1 MNSLQEH
8 PRATQQTTL
17 RRTLKKRHLLMMSLG
32 GTIGTGLFIGIAQP
46 LHMVGPL
53 GTLLAYLLA
62 GCVMLMTMMCL
73 GELSCAFPHS
83 GSFQHYA
90 LMFLPHPIWSYSI
103 GWLYWLSW
111 VFSLAA
117 DLTAAG
123 LLAHQYFPGIPVHYF
138 CLGILLLLTAINLLS
153 AGSFGECE
161 YWLSAIKVFAII
173 LFILVGLVMIYQ
185 LYSHTPW
192 QPTLKTSHGWF
203 PRGPWSIFIC
213 MTIVMYSFQGVEL
226 VGNAAG
232 ETAAPQKILPQ
243 VISGIG
249 LRIILF
255 YVLAIAILALIY
267 PWSGPVDGSSPF
279 VWVFRRAGLPGAS
292 TLMMLVILS
301 AALSAANS
309 AIYASSRMLWS
320 MAKDG
325 MAPRA
330 FSHVNAQ
337 GVPVKGILFTVT
349 IALVS
354 LLTKYISAQS
364 LYLYLI
370 ASTGQV
376 GCLAWM
382 TIAWCQYRLRKAVG
396 AGVYPPDTIKY
407 RSPWFPWIAIIS
419 FVMNAAVIIG
429 TWFSKGGVSMLIAE
443 VVLMAIILVSYRWR
457 VRNTVLI
464 GRHRNE
470 NKAGMPSRGVL
481 PATPCAARKENHLQ

>member
-1 MNSLQEH
+1 MSSLPAEQL
-8 PRATQQTTL
+8 TTL

-32 GTIGTGLFIGIAQP
+32 GTIGTGLFIGIAEP
-46 LHMVGPL
+46 LHTVGPL
-53 GTLLAYLLA
+53 GTLLAYLVA
-62 GCVMLMTMMCL
+62 GGVMLMTMMCL

-90 LMFLPHPIWSYSI
+90 LMFFPNPIWSYSI

-123 LLAHQYFPGIPVHYF
+123 LLAHQYFPSVPIHYF
-138 CLGILLLLTAINLLS
+138 CLGILLLLTAVNLMS

-173 LFILVGLVMIYQ
+173 FFILVGMVLIYQ
-185 LYSHTPW
+185 LYTHTTW
-192 QPTLKTSHGWF
+192 QPTLKTPGGWF
-203 PRGPWSIFIC
+203 PHGPWSIFIC

-232 ETAAPQKILPQ
+232 ETASPQTVLPK

-249 LRIILF
+249 VRIILF
-255 YVLAIAILALIY
+255 YVLAIVILALVY
-267 PWSGPVDGSSPF
+267 PWSSPVTGSSPF
-279 VWVFRRAGLPGAS
+279 VWVFERAGLPGAS
-292 TLMMLVILS
+292 TLMALVIFS

-330 FSHVNAQ
+330 FSRVNRQ
-337 GVPVKGILFTVT
+337 GVPVKGILFTVA
-349 IALVS
+349 IAMVS
-354 LLTKYISAQS
+354 FLTKYISAQS
-364 LYLYLI
+364 LYIYLI

-382 TIAWCQYRLRKAVG
+382 TIVWCQYRLRKAVDDG
-396 AGVYPPDTIKY
+396 IYPAEIIKY
-407 RSPWFPWIAIIS
+407 RSPWFPWIALLS
-419 FVMNAAVIIG
+419 FVINAAVIVG
-429 TWFSKGGVSMLIAE
+429 TWFSKEGISMLIAE
-443 VVLMAIILVSYRWR
+443 ALLFAIILLSYRWQADKI
-457 VRNTVLI
+457 V
-464 GRHRNE
+464 
-470 NKAGMPSRGVL
+470 
-481 PATPCAARKENHLQ
+481 PAMHGISGN

>member
-1 MNSLQEH
+1 MSSQQALPPTE
-8 PRATQQTTL
+8 QQTTL

-32 GTIGTGLFIGIAQP
+32 GTIGTGLFIGIAEP
-46 LHMVGPL
+46 LHTVGPL
-53 GTLLAYLLA
+53 GTLLAYLIA
-62 GCVMLMTMMCL
+62 GGVMLMTMMCL

-90 LMFLPHPIWSYSI
+90 LMFLPHPVWSYSI

-123 LLAHQYFPGIPVHYF
+123 LLAHQYFPGIPIHYF
-138 CLGILLLLTAINLLS
+138 CSGILLLLTAINLLS

-161 YWLSAIKVFAII
+161 YWLSAIKVFAIVF
-173 LFILVGLVMIYQ
+173 FILVGLVSIYQ
-185 LYSHTPW
+185 LYSHTNW

-203 PRGPWSIFIC
+203 PHGPWSIFIC

-232 ETAAPQKILPQ
+232 ETASPQKVLPK

-255 YVLAIAILALIY
+255 YVLAIVILALVY
-267 PWSGPVDGSSPF
+267 PWSTPIDGSSPF
-279 VWVFRRAGLPGAS
+279 IWVFKFAGLPGGS
-292 TLMMLVILS
+292 TLMLMVIFS

-325 MAPRA
+325 MAPRI
-330 FSHVNAQ
+330 FSRVNAQ
-337 GVPVKGILFTVT
+337 GVPVKGVLLTVA

-354 LLTKYISAQS
+354 LLTKYISAGA
-364 LYLYLI
+364 LYIYLI

-382 TIAWCQYRLRKAVG
+382 TIVWCQYRFRKAVD
-396 AGVYPPDTIKY
+396 AGVYPENTIKY
-407 RSPWFPWIAIIS
+407 RSPWFPWIAVLS
-419 FVMNAAVIIG
+419 FVVNAAVIIG
-429 TWFSKGGVSMLIAE
+429 TWFSKGGASMLAVE
-443 VVLMAIILVSYRWR
+443 VLLLVIILVSYRWQADKIR
-457 VRNTVLI
+457 STCSQTSN
-464 GRHRNE
+464 N
-470 NKAGMPSRGVL
+470 
-481 PATPCAARKENHLQ
+481 